1 MIELDLGVLEY
12 YDEEHNEFHYE
23 YGGTVRFE
31 YSLKVMYD
39 WEAKWKKPFLKGDYT
54 QEELKD
60 FFYRMAIDPLDIKF
74 LTNSVMK
81 DLSDYI
87 GETQTATRFN
97 QSNSNQNG
105 NKMSKIY
112 TAEEIY
118 GLMFMSQIPLEFEN
132 RNLNRLLIVL
142 RVISDYNQPKKKMD
156 THDIYQQNRKL
167 NEERKKQ
174 LGTKG

>member
-1 MIELDLGVLEY
+1 MG
-12 YDEEHNEFHYE
+12 
-23 YGGTVRFE
+23 
-31 YSLKVMYD
+31 
-39 WEAKWKKPFLKGDYT
+39 
-54 QEELKD
+54 
-60 FFYRMAIDPLDIKF
+60 
-74 LTNSVMK
+74 
-81 DLSDYI
+81 
-87 GETQTATRFN
+87 
-97 QSNSNQNG
+97 
-105 NKMSKIY
+105 KIY

-118 GLMFMSQIPLEFEN
+118 GLMFMSQIPLEIEN